1 MGLFTD
7 DTGKT
12 EKPTPTKL
20 GEAANKG
27 NVPMSKEFVTA
38 GTLLI
43 VSLVLMTTGHWL
55 IDALKSALEYGL
67 TVDSEIH
74 PIMGLDIIRN
84 SGEVSLVSAR
94 EELLRPFEI
103 ILIPFVWIIG
113 IAVLATLLTGYGQI
127 GFKFRKE
134 ALKIRISKL
143 NPVNNLNRLFS
154 MSSVVRTVVS
164 ALKLAVLGS
173 VLYIVLQ
180 YRMPMFA
187 QMYASDE
194 FAESIGF
201 IAETAFI
208 ILIWISII
216 VLIIASIDIAYQRY
230 DHIKKLM
237 MTKQEVDD
245 ERKRS
250 EGDPAVKARLR
261 AAALAIMRQ
270 RMMESI
276 PKADVI
282 ITNPTHYSVALRYN
296 RMKDPAPRVVAKG
309 VDDLALKIR
318 EIAEENDVPL
328 MEDPPLARALYRA
341 VKVEQ
346 EIPEKF
352 YKAVATVLSHVFR
365 LKGQVA

>member
-7 DTGKT
+7 DSGKT

-20 GEAANKG
+20 QEASNKG
-27 NVPMSKEFVTA
+27 NVPMSREFVTA

-43 VSLVLMTTGHWL
+43 VSLVLMTTVSWL
-55 IDALKSALEYGL
+55 TDALKSSLEYGL
-67 TVDSEIH
+67 TVDPDIH

-84 SGEVSLVSAR
+84 GGEISLTSAR
-94 EELLRPFEI
+94 DELLQPFKI
-103 ILIPFVWIIG
+103 ILWPFVWIVG
-113 IAVLATLLTGYGQI
+113 VALLATVLFGYGQI
-127 GFKFRKE
+127 GFKFRSE
-134 ALKIRISKL
+134 ALKIRIEKL
-143 NPVNNLNRLFS
+143 NPISNLSRLLS
-154 MSSVVRTVVS
+154 MSSIVRTLVS
-164 ALKLAVLGS
+164 ALKLIVLGG
-173 VLYIVLQ
+173 VLYVVLKS
-180 YRMPMFA
+180 RMPMFA
-187 QMYASDE
+187 QMYENDE
-194 FAESIGF
+194 FSASVSV

-216 VLIIASIDIAYQRY
+216 VLIIASIDIAWQRY
-230 DHIKKLM
+230 DHTKKLM
-237 MTKQEVDD
+237 MSKQEVED

-250 EGDPAVKARLR
+250 EGDPAVKSRLR
-261 AAALAIMRQ
+261 SAALQIMRQ

-282 ITNPTHYSVALRYN
+282 ITNPTHYSVALRYD
-296 RMKDPAPRVVAKG
+296 RMKDPAPRLVAKG

-318 EIAEENDVPL
+318 EIAEDNDVPL

-341 VKVEQ
+341 VKVDQ